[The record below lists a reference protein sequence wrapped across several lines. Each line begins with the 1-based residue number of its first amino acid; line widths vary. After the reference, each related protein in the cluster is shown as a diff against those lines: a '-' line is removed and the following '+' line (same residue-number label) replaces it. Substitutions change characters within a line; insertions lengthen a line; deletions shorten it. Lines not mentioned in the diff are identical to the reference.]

1 MKHTITLTSTSLLSI
16 VLFSLHW
23 ADEVAR
29 GLEPGTV
36 SAFGGLLI
44 LAVWLSATLVFADRR
59 WGLVL
64 ILLGSILAS
73 GVPVLHMQG
82 KGLVGSRYAND
93 GAMFFWVWTNIA
105 LGASGML
112 SIILSARGLWSLR
125 RGRPKSSTNPNM
137 EGMLSPPSPTP
148 RDRER

>member
-1 MKHTITLTSTSLLSI
+1 MKDQRTLTITSLLSI
-16 VLFSLHW
+16 ILFSLHW

-44 LAVWLSATLVFADRR
+44 LAVWLCATLVFAESRA
-59 WGLVL
+59 GLIL

-82 KGLVGSRYAND
+82 RGLVGGRYANTS
-93 GAMFFWVWTNIA
+93 AMLFWFCTNFA
-105 LGASGML
+105 LGAGGRL
-112 SIILSARGLWSLR
+112 SFVLSVRALWTLR
-125 RGRPKSSTNPNM
+125 RRRKQPKPAA
-137 EGMLSPPSPTP
+137 
-148 RDRER
+148 

>member
-1 MKHTITLTSTSLLSI
+1 MKRSVMLTITSLLSI
-16 VLFSLHW
+16 LLFSLHW

-29 GLEPGTV
+29 GLEPGTM

-59 WGLVL
+59 WGLIL
-64 ILLGSILAS
+64 ILLGAILAS

-82 KGLVGSRYAND
+82 RGLVGKRIAANSN
-93 GAMFFWVWTNIA
+93 GAFFWVWTNIA

-112 SIILSARGLWSLR
+112 SLVLSARALWSLPWR
-125 RGRPKSSTNPNM
+125 KS
-137 EGMLSPPSPTP
+137 
-148 RDRER
+148 R

>member
-1 MKHTITLTSTSLLSI
+1 MKRSVMLTITSLLSI
-16 VLFSLHW
+16 LFFSLHW

-29 GLEPGTV
+29 GLEPGTI

-64 ILLGSILAS
+64 ILLGAILAS
-73 GVPVLHMQG
+73 GVPVLHMLG
-82 KGLVGSRYAND
+82 RGLVGGRYANTS
-93 GAMFFWVWTNIA
+93 AMFFWVWTNIA

-112 SIILSARGLWSLR
+112 SVVLSARELWNLR
-125 RGRPKSSTNPNM
+125 RGQSR
-137 EGMLSPPSPTP
+137 
-148 RDRER
+148 